1 MPQIRTKR
9 LLLRRATMDD
19 VAGMHA
25 IFTDARAMRFWSRP
39 PHETLA
45 ESERWVSEMVQF
57 GPDSD
62 DYIIEWDGKVIG
74 KAGAW
79 RLPEIGYI
87 LHPDHWGKGFASE
100 ALTALIPHLFASH
113 PIPELTAEVDPRNLA
128 SIRLLERFGFLK
140 TRYEENT
147 LQWGDEWCDS
157 QYFALPRDLADTSLK
172 SVPAT

>member
-1 MPQIRTKR
+1 MDTIRTRR

-25 IFTDARAMRFWSRP
+25 IFTDARAMRYWSRP

-45 ESERWVSEMVQF
+45 ESEKWVQEMVDF
-57 GPDSD
+57 GPGSD
-62 DYIIEWDGKVIG
+62 DYILDFGGQVIG

-100 ALTALIPHLFASH
+100 ALAALIPHLFASH
-113 PIPELTAEVDPRNLA
+113 PLPELTAEVDPRNLA
-128 SIRLLERFGFLK
+128 SIRLLERFGIQK
-140 TRYEENT
+140 TRYEERT
-147 LQWGDEWCDS
+147 MQWGDEWCDS
-157 QYFALPRDLADTSLK
+157 QFFSLPRDRAKISLK
-172 SVPAT
+172 SGPAT